1 MRKLVLVFCIA
12 AFVPCAFGQKVA
24 TIDSHGNAVLPEG
37 AIAEKSSAASTQA
50 ATVQSAASAPA
61 DPHNLLLP
69 AGCSALQVVTGVVP
83 TVGNSS
89 GPGYTA
95 AGDNTGLTITF
106 TDPTFTNPAVV
117 IMPEGIG
124 GPVIMSTFMIHRT
137 PLSVKLATG
146 QGFLNKFNFVAMR
159 CK

>member
-1 MRKLVLVFCIA
+1 MRKLALVFCIA
-12 AFVPCAFGQKVA
+12 VFVPCAFAQRVA
-24 TIDSHGNAVLPEG
+24 VIDGHGNAILPEG
-37 AIAEKSSAASTQA
+37 AIAAKSSAPAQT
-50 ATVQSAASAPA
+50 ATVQAAASAA
-61 DPHNLLLP
+61 GDPHNLLLP

-117 IMPEGIG
+117 IMPEGLG